1 MDRVGDG
8 VEQVGLAQTGLPVDV
23 EGVIAVPWI
32 IGHRPGGG
40 MGKFVGGAH
49 HEALKG
55 VLLRSRDQIVF
66 FRLLVS
72 VKLPLGEHSHL
83 KFGGEQLPQGVLDAG
98 ANVIVAGSAVFKNDA
113 AANTREFLEIFSQ
126 YQGR

>member
-40 MGKFVGGAH
+40 MGK
-49 HEALKG
+49 
-55 VLLRSRDQIVF
+55 LLEEPTTKRSKVYSSVPGKKSF
-66 FRLLVS
+66 FLSGLLVL
-72 VKLPLGEHSHL
+72 VQFPFRKDHHVHL
-83 KFGGEQLPQGVLDAG
+83 GGEQLPQGVLDLG
-98 ANVIVAGSAVFKNDA
+98 DVPGGDDVP
-113 AANTREFLEIFSQ
+113 LEP
-126 YQGR
+126 GGE